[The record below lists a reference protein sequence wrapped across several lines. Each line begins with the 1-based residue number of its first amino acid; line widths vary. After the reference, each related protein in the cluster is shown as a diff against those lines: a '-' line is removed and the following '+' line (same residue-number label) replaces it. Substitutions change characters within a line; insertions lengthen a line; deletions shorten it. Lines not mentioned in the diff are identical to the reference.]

1 MSITING
8 TQYDVE
14 DVRADDYL
22 QVVETL
28 SGRKFY
34 VALDRDEAGVA
45 ATNYWRD
52 MAENDPKEFICIVG
66 EDTLLKWALGQLAGP
81 GSVKARS
88 LEEWLVNVVG
98 NAPEET
104 FGLYDGN
111 ELDVEDMSDE
121 LMDEL
126 GISPSELSGVVAYRR
141 A

>member
-1 MSITING
+1 MIITIER
-8 TQYDVE
+8 TQYDILGVL
-14 DVRADDYL
+14 ADDYM
-22 QVVETL
+22 QVVKTAG
-28 SGRKFY
+28 GREFY
-34 VALDRDEAGVA
+34 VALDRDEAGAA

-52 MAENDPKEFICIVG
+52 MAENDPSEFTCIVG
-66 EDTLLKWALGQLAGP
+66 EGTLLKWALGQLAGP

-104 FGLYDGN
+104 FGQYDGK
-111 ELDVEDMSDE
+111 ELNVTDMSDE